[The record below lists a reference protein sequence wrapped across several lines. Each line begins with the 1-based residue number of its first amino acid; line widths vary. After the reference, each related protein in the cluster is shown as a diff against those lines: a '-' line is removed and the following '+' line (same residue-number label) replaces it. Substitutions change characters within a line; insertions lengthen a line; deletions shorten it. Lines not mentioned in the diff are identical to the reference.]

1 MDIRKIL
8 VIGSGGIKVAE
19 AAEFDYSGSQ
29 ALKAFREEGLETVLA
44 NPNIATIQTSKLL
57 ADRVYFVPLQRQFLE
72 EIIEKER
79 PDAVACGFGGQT
91 ALSICVELHDAGVL
105 DKYGV
110 RVVGTPVRGIK
121 RALSRDLFQ
130 KAMSEA
136 GIPIPPSRPA
146 RSPIEALEIAREI
159 GYPVVVRVSFNLG
172 GAGAFVA
179 RDEES
184 LKSRIYKA
192 FAQSAIGEVLVE
204 KYLEGWKEVE
214 FEVVRDAYDNVAAVV
229 CMENIDPMG
238 VHTGDSIVVAPCL
251 TLTNDEYQ
259 TARDISIGVARAI
272 ELVGEG
278 NVQVAVNYSGPE
290 QYAIETNPRMSRSS
304 ALASKASGYPLAY
317 IAAKLALGYRLDEV
331 LNQVT
336 RRTVAAFEPS
346 LDYIVVKHP
355 RWENER
361 FGVSEG
367 LGPEMMSIGEAM
379 AIGRNLEEAWQKA
392 VRMVDIGEP
401 GLVGGR
407 FFNEL
412 SLDEALAC
420 LRGYRPYWP
429 ICAAKAIYLGVS
441 VEEIYNIIK
450 VDRFYIRA
458 IGKIVEMYKKLES
471 GEGDIEEAK
480 RLGFSDDLIAEL
492 LKKSVEEVRK
502 SRRRPVVKKIDTL
515 AGEWPAETNY
525 LYLTY
530 GGFYDDVTPSVDY
543 LVVGAGVFRIG
554 VSVEFDWSTV
564 NLAQELRNRGFRVA
578 ILNYNPET
586 VSTDWDVVDKL
597 YFDEIS
603 YERILDIVEKEG
615 RGVTVVLYAG
625 GQIGQRLYKRLAGL
639 RLGGTSAKSIDVAE
653 DRSKFS
659 ELLDRLGIK
668 QPEWFAA
675 VSIQEAVKLAEA
687 LGYPVLLRP
696 SYVLGGSYMAVAY
709 DKDELVKFLTR
720 AAKVSGEYPVVISKF
735 MPRGVE
741 AEVDAVS
748 DGRKLVATPIEHI
761 EPPGVHSGD
770 STMVLP
776 PRRLG
781 EVYVKKM
788 VDITSRIASE
798 LEVKG
803 PMNIQFIVYDDV
815 YVIEANLRVSRSMPF
830 VSKATGVNY
839 MSLVADVLTNGRLP
853 FDDDIITLRPTKW
866 WVKSPQFSW
875 ARLRGAYPRL
885 GPVMYSTG
893 EVASNGVFY
902 EEALL
907 KSWLSATP
915 NKVPNKTALVYTYDK
930 RHEEVLSQAAS
941 LLRTRLEVYTPEE
954 LGDGLLDLLKWKKI
968 DIVMTA
974 GVTPER
980 DYALRRTAADTNT
993 PLVLDAALALELA
1006 KAFLWLYNNGRLEAT
1021 PW

>member
-1 MDIRKIL
+1 MKVL
-8 VIGSGGIKVAE
+8 VIGSGAIKIAE

-29 ALKAFREEGLETVLA
+29 ALKAFREEGIKTILV
-44 NPNIATIQTSKLL
+44 NPNVATIQTSKFL
-57 ADRVYFVPLQRQFLE
+57 ADRVYFIPIERAFLTE
-72 EIIEKER
+72 VIEKER
-79 PDAVACGFGGQT
+79 PDAIACGFGGQT
-91 ALSICVELHDAGVL
+91 ALSACIDLDEAGVL
-105 DKYGV
+105 SKYGV
-110 RVVGTPVRGIK
+110 KVLGTPTRGIK
-121 RALSRDLFQ
+121 RALSRELFQ
-130 KAMSEA
+130 KAMGEV
-136 GIPIPPSRPA
+136 GIPTPPSHAA
-146 RSPIEALEIAREI
+146 RSPGEALEVAEEL

-179 RDEES
+179 R
-184 LKSRIYKA
+184 SREALLAKIYKA

-214 FEVVRDAYDNVAAVV
+214 FEVVRDSYDNVAAVV
-229 CMENIDPMG
+229 CMENVDPMG
-238 VHTGDSIVVAPCL
+238 IHTGDSIVVAPCL
-251 TLTNDEYQ
+251 TLTDDEYQ
-259 TARDISIGVARAI
+259 TARNISIGVARAI

-278 NVQVAVNYSGPE
+278 NVQVAINYRGAE

-331 LNQVT
+331 INTVT
-336 RRTVAAFEPS
+336 RRTIAAFEPS

-355 RWENER
+355 KWENER
-361 FGVSEG
+361 FGVQEG

-379 AIGRNLEEAWQKA
+379 AVGRTLEEAWQKA

-401 GLVGGR
+401 GLVGGKMFR
-407 FFNEL
+407 EL
-412 SLDEALAC
+412 DREAALRC
-420 LRGYRPYWP
+420 LEGYRPYWP
-429 ICAAKAIYLGVS
+429 ICAAKAMYLGVS
-441 VEEIYNIIK
+441 IDEIYDRVK
-450 VDRFYIRA
+450 VDRFFLNA
-458 IGKIVEMYKKLES
+458 IWRVVDMYKKVER
-471 GEGDIEEAK
+471 GEGDLEEAR
-480 RLGFSDDLIAEL
+480 RLGFAEKQL
-492 LKKSVEEVRK
+492 PARPAA
-502 SRRRPVVKKIDTL
+502 RPVVKKIDTL

-530 GGFYDDVTPSVDY
+530 GGVVDDPTPKADF

-564 NLAQELRNRGFRVA
+564 NLATVLRDRGYRVA

-603 YERILDIVEKEG
+603 VERILDIVEKEG
-615 RGVTVVLYAG
+615 GSLTVVLYAG
-625 GQIGQRLYKRLAGL
+625 GQIGQRLYLELERRGVKI
-639 RLGGTSAKSIDVAE
+639 GGTKARAIDMAE
-653 DRSKFS
+653 DRNKFS
-659 ELLDRLGIK
+659 KLLERLGVR
-668 QPEWFAA
+668 QPPWFTAS
-675 VSIQEAVKLAEA
+675 SIEEALKLAED

-696 SYVLGGSYMAVAY
+696 SYVLGGTYMAVAH
-709 DKDELVKFLTR
+709 DGGELVKFLKN
-720 AAKVSGEYPVVISKF
+720 AARVGGRYPVVVSKF
-735 MPRGVE
+735 MPEGIE

-748 DGRKLVATPIEHI
+748 DGVRVVATVIEHI

-781 EVYVKKM
+781 EGEVKKM
-788 VDITSRIASE
+788 AEIVYLLARE
-798 LEVKG
+798 LEVRG
-803 PMNIQFIVYDDV
+803 PINVQFLAQDDI

-839 MSLVADVLTNGRLP
+839 MSLVADVLTDGRLAVDEETVVLKP
-853 FDDDIITLRPTKW
+853 SKW

-893 EVASNGVFY
+893 EVASSGKIY

-915 NKVPNKTALVYTYDK
+915 NRVPRESALVYTYGGG
-930 RHEEVLSQAAS
+930 EQMGAVAS
-941 LLRTRLEVYTPEE
+941 LLSTWLKVYTPEGGKTLE
-954 LGDGLLDLLKWKKI
+954 MLKWRKI
-968 DIVMTA
+968 DIVMTS

-980 DYALRRTAADTNT
+980 DFYIRRAAADTNT
-993 PLVLDAALALELA
+993 PLVLDSTLALELA
-1006 KAFLWLYNNGRLEAT
+1006 KAFVWYYNGGRLEVG